1 MSIQRDIELFHLVF
15 CRSFLTTQDKTL
27 IALKGGCN
35 LRFFLGSNRYSEDID
50 FDVETIA
57 CETLKKRVDKGLIGQ
72 ALKTM
77 LAAQKIE
84 LVSHTAPKQTATVQR
99 WKVML
104 RSQGL
109 EVPSKIEFSRRGI
122 DRSGTSFDP
131 IDPMLL
137 GVYGLSPNFMTH
149 YGASHAVLQK
159 IAALAGRP
167 QTQARDVYDLG
178 FLFSRRIEGD
188 LIVRPATVEQAIACA
203 TSVDFEHF
211 RGQVVEFLP
220 DDAKEFFAHPSAW
233 KALQLGVIAKLE
245 ALP

>member
-1 MSIQRDIELFHLVF
+1 MRLRSDIELFHLVF
-15 CRSFLTTQDKTL
+15 CRSFLTTQDKAL
-27 IALKGGCN
+27 IVLKGGCN

-57 CETLKKRVDKGLIGQ
+57 RDTLRKRVDKVLTSQ
-72 ALKTM
+72 TLKTM
-77 LAAQKIE
+77 LAARKIE
-84 LVSHTAPKQTATVQR
+84 LLSHTAPKQTETVQR

-137 GVYGLSPNFMTH
+137 GAHGLSPSFMTH
-149 YGASHAVLQK
+149 YGARHAVQQK
-159 IAALAGRP
+159 IEALAGRP
-167 QTQARDVYDLG
+167 ETQARDVYDLSL
-178 FLFSRRIEGD
+178 LFSRSLEGD
-188 LIVRPATVEQAIACA
+188 LVIQRETVELAIACA
-203 TSVDFEHF
+203 TTVDFDQF

-220 DDAKEFFAHPSAW
+220 DDAREFYARPAAW
-233 KALQLGVIAKLE
+233 ETLQLGVITKLE
-245 ALP
+245 ALL

>member
-1 MSIQRDIELFHLVF
+1 MGIRRDIELFHLVF

-57 CETLKKRVDKGLIGQ
+57 RETLKKRVDKVLNGQ

-84 LVSHTAPKQTATVQR
+84 LLSHTAPKQTETVQR

-104 RSQGL
+104 RSRGL

-122 DRSGTSFDP
+122 DRSGTHFDP

-137 GVYGLSPNFMTH
+137 GGYGLSPNFMTH
-149 YGASHAVLQK
+149 YGARHAVLQK
-159 IAALAGRP
+159 IEALAGRP
-167 QTQARDVYDLG
+167 ETQARDVYDLS
-178 FLFSRRIEGD
+178 FLFSRRIDGD
-188 LIVRPATVEQAIACA
+188 LIVSPATVRQAVECA
-203 TSVDFEHF
+203 SGVDFDQF

-220 DDAKEFFAHPSAW
+220 DDAKEFYANPAAW
-233 KALQLGVIAKLE
+233 EAVQLGVIEKLE
-245 ALP
+245 ALL